1 MPSSASPWSCPARAR
16 RRITAEL
23 RRRGWTING
32 KRVQRLMRE
41 DNLLCLRRRVS
52 RSFASMIGPRGRVQ
66 RVRTTDSR
74 HGLRVYPNLVPELQ
88 LTGLKQLWVA
98 DIT

>member
-41 DNLLCLRRRVS
+41 DNLLCLRR
-52 RSFASMIGPRGRVQ
+52 VQ

-88 LTGLKQLWVA
+88 LTG
-98 DIT
+98 

>member
-1 MPSSASPWSCPARAR
+1 
-16 RRITAEL
+16 
-23 RRRGWTING
+23 
-32 KRVQRLMRE
+32 MRE
-41 DNLLCLRRRVS
+41 DNLLCLR
-52 RSFASMIGPRGRVQ
+52 RVQ

>member
-1 MPSSASPWSCPARAR
+1 
-16 RRITAEL
+16 
-23 RRRGWTING
+23 
-32 KRVQRLMRE
+32 
-41 DNLLCLRRRVS
+41 
-52 RSFASMIGPRGRVQ
+52 MIGSRGRVQ